1 MTPEQHHD
9 LYCLLRQ
16 FQVEKTL
23 PESKLYLLCEELLD
37 ELWPG
42 YYTQNREQVR

>member
-1 MTPEQHHD
+1 MTPEQQHD
-9 LYCLLRQ
+9 LYCLLRL
-16 FQVEKTL
+16 FQIQKTI

-42 YYTQNREQVR
+42 YYTQRPEQSR

>member
-1 MTPEQHHD
+1 MTPEDHHQ
-9 LYCLLRQ
+9 LFNLLRQ
-16 FQVEKTL
+16 FQIEKTI

>member
-9 LYCLLRQ
+9 LYCLVRL
-16 FQVEKTL
+16 FQIEKTI

-37 ELWPG
+37 ELWPS
-42 YYTQNREQVR
+42 YYTQRPEQPR